1 MLKLFIRA
9 FSFVLIALNIFPCGA
24 HAQHGLAYK
33 EEEAILTTKTGKL
46 SGTLCVP
53 AESDTKAVVLI
64 IAGSGP
70 TDRNGNNPMMKNN
83 ALQMMAR
90 QLSEAG
96 IASLRYDKRGIGA
109 SEAAGVK
116 EEDLRFEHLVQDA
129 ADWLAWLKKTNR
141 FPAYYILGH
150 SEGSLIGMLASK
162 GATGFISLAGPG
174 ETAGATLRRQL
185 SAQPKM
191 IKDESFAILDSLD
204 AGHTVQKISPML
216 AGIFRAQ
223 VQPYLIS
230 WMKYDPA
237 KIIADMNIPVCIIQ
251 GSTDIQVEVE
261 DARKLSA
268 AQPSAKLVI
277 IEGMN
282 HVLKTSDA
290 DRLENMKTY
299 NNPDLPLADK
309 LVPEIIS
316 FIQSR

>member
-1 MLKLFIRA
+1 MLKTFLP
-9 FSFVLIALNIFPCGA
+9 FVSLVIIALNIFQSGA
-24 HAQHGLAYK
+24 NAEDASAYK
-33 EEEAILTTKTGKL
+33 EEEAILTTKNGKL
-46 SGTLCVP
+46 SGTLCLP
-53 AESDTKAVVLI
+53 ANSDAKAVVLI

-109 SEAAGVK
+109 SEAAGMK
-116 EEDLRFEHLVQDA
+116 EAEIRFEQLVQDA
-129 ADWLAWLKKTNR
+129 SDWLAWLKNTKR

-150 SEGSLIGMLASK
+150 SEGSLIGMLASE

-191 IKDESFAILDSLD
+191 IKDESFAILDSLE
-204 AGHTVQKISPML
+204 AGHTVKKTSPLL
-216 AGIFRAQ
+216 ASLFRPS

-237 KIIADMNIPVCIIQ
+237 KIIADMKIPVCIIQ
-251 GSTDIQVEVE
+251 GTTDIQVEVE

-268 AQPSAKLVI
+268 ALPSAKLVI

-282 HVLKTSDA
+282 HVLKTAPA
-290 DRLENMKTY
+290 DRSENMKTY

-309 LVPEIIS
+309 LILEIIS